1 MIVHHQVQVS
11 GDVIMPNTAKY
22 LFVVSM
28 DVAPDKEDLFNE
40 VYDSEHIPYLT
51 SVPGVVSATRS
62 TLEPL
67 TMMLAGEKQTIGS
80 GDEPKYS
87 VTYAIESPGVL
98 LSDAWAA
105 AGERGRWPTEVRPH
119 TTNRRHILRRIRA

>member
-1 MIVHHQVQVS
+1 MTE
-11 GDVIMPNTAKY
+11 TATY

-40 VYDSEHIPYLT
+40 VYDSEHVPYLT
-51 SVPGVVSATRS
+51 SVPGVISATRS

-67 TMMLAGEKQTIGS
+67 SMMLAGEKRTMQPG
-80 GDEPKYS
+80 GEPKYS
-87 VTYAIESPGVL
+87 VTYVLESPDVL

-105 AGERGRWPTEVRPH
+105 AGERGRWPMDVRPH
-119 TTNRRHILRRIRA
+119 TTNRSHILRKIRT